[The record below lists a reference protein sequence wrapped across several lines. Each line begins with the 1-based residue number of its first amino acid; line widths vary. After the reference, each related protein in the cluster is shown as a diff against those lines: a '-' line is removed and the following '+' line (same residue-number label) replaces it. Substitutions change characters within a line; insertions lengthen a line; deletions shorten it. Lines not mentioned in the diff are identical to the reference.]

1 LQLFDNTEN
10 LRITAKSANDEGATA
25 VIVNDIDKNSI
36 IESVI
41 RTALTQVF
49 CHGNK
54 FNN

>member
-1 LQLFDNTEN
+1 LQLFDKTEDVH
-10 LRITAKSANDEGATA
+10 ITANSTNDEGATA
-25 VIVNDIDKNSI
+25 VIVNDVDRNSI

-49 CHGNK
+49 CHGNE